1 MGLSKEELNIGAI
14 EKIIKM
20 FTLADKDFLSF
31 SKEDVIN
38 GPNDRSA
45 IGFDNHFPKK
55 WLIED
60 FSFTEEEAQWFIEK
74 VKQLHGNEIN

>member
-1 MGLSKEELNIGAI
+1 MILSKEELNVSAV

-20 FTLADKDFLSF
+20 FTLAEKDFLSF

-38 GPNDRSA
+38 GPNDRSV
-45 IGFDNHFPKK
+45 IGFDNHFPKE

-60 FSFTEEEAQWFIEK
+60 FGFTEEEADWFVEK
-74 VKQLHGNEIN
+74 VKELNSN